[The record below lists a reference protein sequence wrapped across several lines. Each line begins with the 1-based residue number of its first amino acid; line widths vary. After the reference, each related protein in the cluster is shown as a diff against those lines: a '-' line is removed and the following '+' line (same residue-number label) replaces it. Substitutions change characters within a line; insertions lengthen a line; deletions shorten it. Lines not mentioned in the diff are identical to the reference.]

1 MVALATFTAS
11 AQVGIGVPTANIDAS
26 AQLEVAS
33 TNKGFLAPRMTETQK
48 NAITSPAVGL
58 LVYQTDG
65 TAGFYFYDGTTWKQ
79 GLGPQGATGAA
90 GAAGVAGQTNTSLL
104 YPSASIYADGAAP
117 TDAPSTVTST
127 YGNFGWYFKKTGN
140 SKVNW
145 YIQPKS
151 SSMKVSDLTGLYL
164 ELFNVAIT
172 SASDMPFITVYT
184 KADASSP
191 NAASWYKSKRSYL
204 FSATPAANT
213 KYLGF
218 VNLGAN
224 SPNSYNN
231 NLLNLAVENFLSR
244 GDYAQT
250 EDILMISINT
260 NSVASACEFVANK
273 LGVISGSGT
282 QEFLFMPPSSIAN
295 LSSYATTLALNTET
309 SRAQAAETTLTSSV
323 NDLSNNVIQNYATNT
338 SVNVLA
344 NDVIQNYATNTFV
357 NNLAND
363 VIQNYATKTSVT
375 DLANDVIQNY
385 ATNTAVNNLSNNL
398 TGTIQQLEGQ
408 VAQSTSDI
416 SALGS
421 SLNEKAPIASPSFT
435 GTVTV
440 GGTSSTASAAVE
452 VSSTTQ
458 GFLPPRMTAAQRDAI
473 NSPVAGLVL
482 WCSNCGTY
490 GELEVYNGTTWTNAM
505 GGSTGIALLTPIV
518 TPIIETYNF
527 YGSAQGPN
535 SATNTGT
542 GTSYTYIY
550 LGTGSTSYGPSAT
563 APSAE
568 GTYTVTV
575 TVAANGNYLLAS
587 SAPTAFSILPA
598 AYRYYRATGYGCY
611 SGGCTNIGTFNCQ
624 SLNPL
629 TIGYFYNNPENR
641 GYTFEI
647 LELLPQYPGGSYE
660 LTNEPGKS
668 NCVTACSGSTP

>member
-1 MVALATFTAS
+1 MKKIFYFLVALATFTAS

-58 LVYQTDG
+58 LVYQTDA

-79 GLGPQGATGAA
+79 GLGPQGAT

-338 SVNVLA
+338 SVTDLA
-344 NDVIQNYATNTFV
+344 NEVMQNYATNT
-357 NNLAND
+357 N
-363 VIQNYATKTSVT
+363 
-375 DLANDVIQNY
+375 
-385 ATNTAVNNLSNNL
+385 VNNLSNNL

-440 GGTSSTASAAVE
+440 GGASSTSSAVVE

-458 GFLPPRMTAAQRDAI
+458 GLLVPRMTNDQVNAI
-473 NSPVAGLVL
+473 
-482 WCSNCGTY
+482 SN
-490 GELEVYNGTTWTNAM
+490 
-505 GGSTGIALLTPIV
+505 P
-518 TPIIETYNF
+518 
-527 YGSAQGPN
+527 
-535 SATNTGT
+535 
-542 GTSYTYIY
+542 
-550 LGTGSTSYGPSAT
+550 
-563 APSAE
+563 AE
-568 GTYTVTV
+568 GLILYNTTTGKFMGFAKS
-575 TVAANGNYLLAS
+575 TTTS
-587 SAPTAFSILPA
+587 SAPTIQQPLMSINEFRFGYREMSMGPEVEIMKDMLGQTFTLPNASTLNSIQLYLTNFAGGASSTVTVSVYSGDLPEVYSAFDFSNPITSSSQTLSS
-598 AYRYYRATGYGCY
+598 TGY
-611 SGGCTNIGTFNCQ
+611 TTFNFTPL
-624 SLNPL
+624 SL
-629 TIGYFYNNPENR
+629 TAGKYYF
-641 GYTFEI
+641 I
-647 LELLPQYPGGSYE
+647 LSCDNMNY
-660 LTNEPGKS
+660 
-668 NCVTACSGSTP
+668 ACSGDSVVFTDTDSNGTSVNEYFFSTQYDSQQNYDYINNKSNSLYSLYFVLGLSGSTSETKNWKNLND